1 MRILCKTYY
10 INAQEKFRETFVMT
24 HTFRAIERG
33 GMLSVYTVFD
43 SRFAKRDLVYHQ
55 YEIE

>member
-1 MRILCKTYY
+1 MRILCITYY

-33 GMLSVYTVFD
+33 GILSV
-43 SRFAKRDLVYHQ
+43 
-55 YEIE
+55 

>member
-1 MRILCKTYY
+1 MRMLCIRYY

-33 GMLSVYTVFD
+33 GILSV
-43 SRFAKRDLVYHQ
+43 
-55 YEIE
+55 